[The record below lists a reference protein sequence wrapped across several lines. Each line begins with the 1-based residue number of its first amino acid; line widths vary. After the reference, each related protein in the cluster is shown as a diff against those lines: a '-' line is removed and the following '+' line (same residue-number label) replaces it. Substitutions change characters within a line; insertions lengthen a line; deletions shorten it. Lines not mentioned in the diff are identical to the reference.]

1 MLNTYTVPCYFIY
14 SVHKR
19 YCYLCVSTLASKH
32 ISGSLF
38 VFCLSL
44 NMFFLPFSG
53 ILTCTYINHTYPAAV
68 YTLNTRS
75 TPYCSFLT
83 AENVP
88 LTFHAVVWL
97 WKHARYFFSNLETS
111 KYVKT
116 ALFVVLLV
124 LNTLFLLLCSI
135 LTCNCISRIDLVAV

>member
-1 MLNTYTVPCYFIY
+1 MENPSTKNFSLRENTLCVDGLLHFNLKKRHPYLASSFFTTVDFIYCFFKDFLEPNTYTVPCLLIY

-19 YCYLCVSTLASKH
+19 HCYLCVSTLTSKH

-53 ILTCTYINHTYPAAV
+53 ILTCKYINHTYPVAV

-75 TPYCSFLT
+75 TPYC
-83 AENVP
+83 EN
-88 LTFHAVVWL
+88 
-97 WKHARYFFSNLETS
+97 Y
-111 KYVKT
+111 
-116 ALFVVLLV
+116 
-124 LNTLFLLLCSI
+124 
-135 LTCNCISRIDLVAV
+135 